1 MHVMDELGFGSA
13 SSDSGLRRSEIIET
27 SYYLRREDYRFE
39 HVFGRRG
46 HFSMTNGNRR
56 GPMASESA

>member
-13 SSDSGLRRSEIIET
+13 SSDSGLRRSEMIED
-27 SYYLRREDYRFE
+27 SYYLRRLFIYRSE

-46 HFSMTNGNRR
+46 HFSMTNGIR
-56 GPMASESA
+56 